1 MLFSDDLA
9 YQTESEKKSYGG
21 GGGVAH
27 RGSSKNRGH
36 QSDLDEKNQGMY
48 YCTLRKSKF
57 FIEKKLLKLRPHV
70 KSETLERRL
79 NPALCVLQTYF
90 TISL

>member
-1 MLFSDDLA
+1 MVYKRGAKSFSSIQKNFLSSLLLYNLLFSDDLA

-48 YCTLRKSKF
+48 NRTY
-57 FIEKKLLKLRPHV
+57 V
-70 KSETLERRL
+70 
-79 NPALCVLQTYF
+79 NPNF
-90 TISL
+90 S

>member
-1 MLFSDDLA
+1 MVYKRGAKSFSSIHKIFLSSLLYNLLISDDLA

-48 YCTLRKSKF
+48 NCTLRKSKF
-57 FIEKKLLKLRPHV
+57 FIEKKTFEIT
-70 KSETLERRL
+70 SS
-79 NPALCVLQTYF
+79 C
-90 TISL
+90 